1 VSSCVLV
8 FCCCCVVGEVTTG
21 RAEDFLFFFFHF
33 LVERIGCSHRFFAS
47 FSSLPCAELS
57 HIRYYGF
64 EVPVKSNLWACNI
77 EYDFCGEGQTRRTP
91 ALETYAP
98 WHV

>member
-1 VSSCVLV
+1 MFWCFVVVVLWARLRQEERKISC
-8 FCCCCVVGEVTTG
+8 
-21 RAEDFLFFFFHF
+21 FLFFHF

-47 FSSLPCAELS
+47 FSSLPCAGLS